1 MKVLMVTSSY
11 PLFPGDATAP
21 FIEEIAR
28 GLAGAGH
35 GVDVVLPHHPRL
47 RRPPDEPVR
56 FFPYRYAPCEAWSV
70 WGYAQSLESDVR
82 VRGLVFL
89 LAPLVAAALR
99 EALSTRLLAERYDVV
114 HAHWLVPNAAMVRDV
129 VRAHHVPLVVSLH
142 GSDVFL
148 AERLLPARVLARRT
162 LADAGAVT
170 ACSGDLRDRALRLG
184 ADAGRTRLVPYGVD
198 VAAFTPH
205 RDPAVTAATRAGL
218 GVKDGDL
225 FVLGLGRLVEKKGF
239 ADLVAAAARAEGVHV
254 VIAGKGDLRDR
265 LEAQARAAGVR
276 ATFPGALD
284 REAAARVLAAADVVA
299 VPSVH
304 DRAGNVDGLP
314 NVLLEA
320 LAAGRPVVAT
330 RVAGIPDVVR
340 DGENGL
346 LVPEHDPLALAGA
359 LLRLKRE
366 PETRARLGAAAR
378 RGAEVTLTWGAAVR
392 AFEEAYAEAAAL
404 DAR

>member
-1 MKVLMVTSSY
+1 MSS
-11 PLFPGDATAP
+11 FP
-21 FIEEIAR
+21 II
-28 GLAGAGH
+28 
-35 GVDVVLPHHPRL
+35 PRL
-47 RRPPDEPVR
+47 KRPPGEPVR
-56 FFPYRYAPCEAWSV
+56 FFPYRYAPFEAWNV
-70 WGYAQSLESDVR
+70 WGYAQSLAADER
-82 VRGLVFL
+82 VKGGAFL

-99 EALSTRLLAERYDVV
+99 AALSTRLLAERYDVV

-148 AERLLPARVLARRT
+148 AERPGPARALARRT
-162 LADAGAVT
+162 LRDAGVVT

-198 VAAFTPH
+198 VAAFAPESNPL
-205 RDPAVTAATRAGL
+205 DTAATRTRL
-218 GVKDGDL
+218 GVPEGDL
-225 FVLGLGRLVEKKGF
+225 FVLGLGRLVAKKGF
-239 ADLVAAAARAEGVHV
+239 SDLVAAVAQTSGVHA
-254 VIAGKGDLRDR
+254 VIAGPGDLRRD
-265 LEAQARAAGVR
+265 LEAQALAARAAVS
-276 ATFPGALD
+276 FPGALD
-284 REAAARVLAAADVVA
+284 RESAARALAAADVVA
-299 VPSVH
+299 VPSVR

-320 LAAGRPVVAT
+320 LAAGRAVVAS

-346 LVPEHDPLALAGA
+346 LVPERDPAALAAA
-359 LLRLKRE
+359 LLRLRRE
-366 PETRARLGAAAR
+366 PETRARLGACAR
-378 RGAEVTLTWGAAVR
+378 RVAETTLTWGAAVR